1 MICFSGLLGLLLVL
15 TAEAR
20 VGDSSQ
26 LDFCNETEQC
36 LLFDLICKNP
46 IYEVRH
52 YDSVKW
58 VTTNYTTFSMEFM
71 MVPAFWKLYKY
82 ITGENEA
89 SQKIPMT
96 APVLMGMPEKSIFR
110 TDVFT
115 MSFLLPAEY
124 QMDPPKPTN
133 DDVYIQEMPAMN
145 VYVVDYDSYLS
156 TWSDNKYSKKLSNA
170 LDTAKAQ
177 YRKGFH
183 FAAGYDSPKPKKK
196 RHCEVWYVVEGD
208 AVCNPGLQPFA

>member
-1 MICFSGLLGLLLVL
+1 MICLAGLVGLLLVL
-15 TAEAR
+15 TTEAR

-36 LLFDLICKNP
+36 LLFDLICKNS

-58 VTTNYTTFSMEFM
+58 VSTNYTTFSMEFM
-71 MVPAFWKLYKY
+71 MVPSFWRLYKY

-89 SQKIPMT
+89 GQKIPMT
-96 APVLMGMPEKSIFR
+96 APVLMRMPEKSIFKR
-110 TDVFT
+110 DVFT

-145 VYVVDYDSYLS
+145 VYVISHEDFMS
-156 TWSDNKYSKKLSNA
+156 TLSDNRCSKKLSTA
-170 LDTAKAQ
+170 LDSASAQ

-183 FAAGYDSPKPKKK
+183 YAAGYDSPKPKKK
-196 RHCEVWYVVEGD
+196 RHTEVWYIVEGD
-208 AVCNPGLQPFA
+208 PVCSSSE